1 MKYVVTFFWT
11 FILGEIIGYIG
22 SALEGTS
29 YNATT
34 TSLFAMVIGVIG
46 TVAFSAI
53 SKSVAPKDAAKAE
66 D

>member
-1 MKYVVTFFWT
+1 MKYVCPFFWT

-34 TSLFAMVIGVIG
+34 TSLFAMV
-46 TVAFSAI
+46 
-53 SKSVAPKDAAKAE
+53 
-66 D
+66 

>member
-22 SALEGTS
+22 NALEGTS
-29 YNATT
+29 YNATA
-34 TSLFAMVIGVIG
+34 TSLFAMVIGAIG
-46 TVAFSAI
+46 AIAFAAI
-53 SKSVAPKDAAKAE
+53 SKSAAPKDAAHAE

>member
-22 SALEGTS
+22 GALEGTS
-29 YNATT
+29 YNATA
-34 TSLFAMVIGVIG
+34 TSLFAMVIGAIG
-46 TVAFSAI
+46 AIAFAAI
-53 SKSVAPKDAAKAE
+53 SKSAAPKDAAHAK